1 MKIIHLSDIH
11 IRLQAY
17 HEEYRECFENVYR
30 DIENRKETENNVLIV
45 ITGDLF
51 HNKVELTAECITLA
65 IDFLSGLSRRFPTF
79 LIAGNHD
86 ALLNNPDRMD
96 TLSGIF
102 YQRHLPHFYY
112 LKYTGMYH
120 IDLYSDEPITFH
132 VESLLGSMNNVE
144 TMEIGA
150 GVRFETLPSVLGLD
164 REWEKNRINIGLYH
178 GGVGK
183 YKCQNNFE
191 MEGEKSLEEFRRF
204 DMTML
209 GDIHIPQ
216 FLDKEKRIAY
226 AGSLISQNCGEG
238 GYEHGYLVWDTM
250 TTSATFQRVVNH
262 KAYISI
268 YIREDKGELVL
279 YHPEGE
285 RVWKDNGEEEMSEF
299 WENVPKWAR
308 VTLYGTEKESFEKA
322 EYWLEKATM
331 KTHTFTSLKRHYV
344 NKSKGGLCF
353 DLLDSKKSNGMGGM
367 EGMVW
372 TPKDVDEFL
381 NSQSVNYSDK
391 IREVLTLPLRSL
403 KETGRVDSWKILKVE
418 GKHLFGYGDFLL
430 DLEMWS
436 PPTVVGIFGK
446 NSFGKSTI
454 IDILTLLLYSRITRF
469 SHGNSVPLDVI
480 HRLEKKAEGKIWL
493 EVDSE
498 RIMIHKKFSRTAN
511 DKVKTVQ
518 EIWKFPKNQKKGEN
532 GENGVRITLE
542 DRKKMD
548 KWVEM
553 HLGSYEH
560 FLNLCI
566 QSQQYRTGFR
576 EMTQKDRKEYLFHH
590 LHLNMYESMREEYH
604 DKSKELTVI
613 KNEMGKHPDWPKY
626 NIAKE
631 EEEYRVWKEKKE
643 VLRKNIEEINQQLE
657 TTEKEMAMLTGSG
670 SYAMDIILQH
680 QTKFQKRHN
689 ELKRIATEEM
699 EMDVSELIIN
709 IKGKENDLRQRQET
723 MHNEYELKIEQE
735 QEKLLELKIGQ
746 PPLPLFPTVP
756 EMMKRVGNGCHH
768 KEWLPNTENKDNTSA
783 HTLFVCEANRSRMMW
798 EEFHQWDREKK
809 EFDQL
814 KMERFMEMKSG
825 IRYLSS
831 TSLYKNWSV
840 QQISDYRKES
850 DHYLTN
856 IFPKLQEQ
864 GERMESWW
872 IIWKEK
878 EVTMYPRW
886 KLLWKTY
893 HELSQQLENDGWTMK
908 NLEKEKDR
916 LVKTRFNKNCEICMN
931 NPVHKRLEEIEEE
944 INRVETEKS
953 VVEQKK
959 KDCVRDITNIYQEM
973 SKYEITCDEI
983 TCDDIT
989 CGELKEI
996 KNGMLCN
1003 DRWWNETSQQL
1014 DEKTKEWKRT
1024 CEKEKE
1030 RGRVLEELAIVE
1042 VNGKINQRLRD
1053 IEEETFYNIEHWKE
1067 LNHSLKRVETND
1079 ILVQMEQ
1086 YWWEWKE
1093 YEKKMEMYQREIG
1106 SYRKRITA
1114 KEKELKRWK
1123 LEQEWYDVL
1132 YSIVLWKKIEEREYQ
1147 RNELLFKVKL
1157 LREERDALQK
1167 SFYEAHYIV
1176 EKKEEQQEK
1185 FQTWKQRLS
1194 EIETELE
1201 NTNQL
1206 VPLLSR
1212 NGLPLFLLSRVLPRF
1227 EKEWNRLL
1235 TPFLAGSSIHVV
1247 MENQDIDFYVS
1258 KSDGTISSRF
1268 FGGMEGFMLDVG
1280 CKMVIHQLSYEPKP
1294 PLFMIDEGISVLD
1307 KEHMENL
1314 PVFLDFLQS
1323 MFSHIFVISHIP
1335 VVRDYVHKSLYV
1347 EKKDGYSCLVNN

>member
-1 MKIIHLSDIH
+1 MKILHLSDIH

-17 HEEYRECFENVYR
+17 HDEYRECFEKVYR
-30 DIENRKETENNVLIV
+30 DIDELKVQMENVLIV

-51 HNKVELTAECITLA
+51 HNKVELTAECIKLA
-65 IDFLSGLSRRFPTF
+65 IDFLSELSRRFPTF

-102 YQRHLPHFYY
+102 YQRDLPNFYY
-112 LKYTGMYH
+112 LKYTGLYH
-120 IDLYSDEPITFH
+120 IDLKEGDIPITFH
-132 VESLLGSMNNVE
+132 VESLLGSHPHALYKEEKNG
-144 TMEIGA
+144 I
-150 GVRFETLPSVLGLD
+150 RFESLPTVLGKDRLD
-164 REWEKNRINIGLYH
+164 KDRLDKDLLDKYGMNIALYH

-183 YKCQNNFE
+183 YKCQNSFE
-191 MEGEKSLEEFRRF
+191 MEGEKSLEEFKSF
-204 DMTML
+204 DMTLL

-216 FLDKEKRIAY
+216 FLDKEERIAY

-238 GYEHGYLVWDTM
+238 GYEHGYLLWDISTK
-250 TTSATFQRVVNH
+250 TAQFKSIYNE
-262 KAYISI
+262 KAYVSI
-268 YIREDKGELVL
+268 YIREEGGKEELVL
-279 YHPEGE
+279 YRPEG
-285 RVWKDNGEEEMSEF
+285 GEIWSEGRDEF
-299 WENVPKWAR
+299 WEKVPKCAR
-308 VTLYGTEKESFEKA
+308 ITLYGTEKEWFEKA
-322 EYWLEKATM
+322 EYWMEKATM

-344 NKSKGGLCF
+344 NKQRGGLCV
-353 DLLDSKKSNGMGGM
+353 DSLSLKNSKDGMLD
-367 EGMVW
+367 MVW

-381 NSQSVNYSDK
+381 DSQSVKYSER
-391 IREVLTLPLRSL
+391 IREVLTLPLRSM

-430 DLEMWS
+430 NLETWS

-518 EIWKFPKNQKKGEN
+518 EIWKFPKNKREGEN

-548 KWVEM
+548 KWVET

-604 DKSKELTVI
+604 EKSKELTVM

-626 NIAKE
+626 NMAKE
-631 EEEYRVWKEKKE
+631 EDEYRVWKEKKE

-657 TTEKEMAMLTGSG
+657 TTEKEMATLTGSG
-670 SYAMDIILQH
+670 SYALDIIREH
-680 QTKFQKRHN
+680 QTRFQERHK
-689 ELKRIATEEM
+689 ELKRIGMEEM

-709 IKGKENDLRQRQET
+709 IKGKENNIRQRQEIL
-723 MHNEYELKIEQE
+723 HGEYQLKIEQE
-735 QEKLLELKIGQ
+735 QETLLQWKMDQ
-746 PPLPLFPTVP
+746 PDIPLFPSMT
-756 EMMKRVGNGCHH
+756 EMVKRIGHGCFH
-768 KEWLPNTENKDNTSA
+768 KEWLPNTDNKDNTSLHA
-783 HTLFVCEANRSRMMW
+783 LFVCEANRCRMMW

-809 EFDQL
+809 ELEQL
-814 KMERFMEMKSG
+814 KTDRFVEMKSM
-825 IRYLSS
+825 IRHLSS
-831 TSLYKNWSV
+831 TSIYKNWTID
-840 QQISDYRKES
+840 QISIYRKEWDDYQTS
-850 DHYLTN
+850 
-856 IFPKLQEQ
+856 IFPVLKEE
-864 GERMESWW
+864 GERIEDWW
-872 IIWKEK
+872 KQWKEK
-878 EVTMYPRW
+878 EVIMYPRW
-886 KLLWKTY
+886 KHLWKTY
-893 HELSQQLENDGWTMK
+893 HESSHFIEKHGWA
-908 NLEKEKDR
+908 KESLVKERDR
-916 LVKTRFNKNCEICMN
+916 LLKTTFNKNCKVCMS
-931 NPVHKRLEEIEEE
+931 NPVHKRLEEIGKDVDREEGE
-944 INRVETEKS
+944 KVLKEQQKNECIENLKKIYDEMNRYNIHSLNSLNSLNSLKEEWWEETSHQLE
-953 VVEQKK
+953 EKK
-959 KDCVRDITNIYQEM
+959 KEWRRVG
-973 SKYEITCDEI
+973 EI
-983 TCDDIT
+983 
-989 CGELKEI
+989 
-996 KNGMLCN
+996 
-1003 DRWWNETSQQL
+1003 R
-1014 DEKTKEWKRT
+1014 
-1024 CEKEKE
+1024 KE
-1030 RGRVLEELAIVE
+1030 REQVLEELSIVE
-1042 VNGKINQRLRD
+1042 ANGKINQRIRE
-1053 IEEETFYNIEHWKE
+1053 IEEETFYNMGHWKE
-1067 LNHSLKRVETND
+1067 LHHLLKRVETND
-1079 ILVQMEQ
+1079 VLVQMEQ
-1086 YWWEWKE
+1086 YWLEWKE
-1093 YEKKMEMYQREIG
+1093 YEKKREMYQREIG
-1106 SYRKRITA
+1106 SYRERITK

-1123 LEQEWYDVL
+1123 VEQEWYDVL

-1167 SFYEAHYIV
+1167 SFYEAHYMV

-1185 FQTWKQRLS
+1185 FHQWKQRLI
-1194 EIETELE
+1194 EVETELE

-1235 TPFLAGSSIHVV
+1235 TPFLGGSRIHVV

-1335 VVRDYVHKSLYV
+1335 VVRDYVHKSV
-1347 EKKDGYSCLVNN
+1347 CVDKIDGYSCLVNN